1 MNNPHVCEFQ
11 ITERDLRLHE
21 TARQY
26 NERCEA
32 FDQMVCGGRTEAGV
46 AIPITRHQKAV
57 VAFNARKTKAALF
70 GGTDYT
76 REEISRAVRDL

>member
-1 MNNPHVCEFQ
+1 MNPLFECEFQ

-21 TARQY
+21 LAMQY
-26 NERCEA
+26 HEQCEA
-32 FDQMVCGGRTEAGV
+32 FDVKICSGRTEACV

-76 REEISRAVRDL
+76 REEISRVISRT